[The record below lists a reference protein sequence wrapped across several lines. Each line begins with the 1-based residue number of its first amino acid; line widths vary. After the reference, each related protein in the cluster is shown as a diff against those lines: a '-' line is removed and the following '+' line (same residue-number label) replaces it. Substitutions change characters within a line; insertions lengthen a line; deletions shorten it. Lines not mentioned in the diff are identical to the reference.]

1 MYANKIAFA
10 WFRYS
15 EEEFRKGLNIL
26 DMLVPY
32 DRDRAA
38 AAIRA
43 MLEGKRSTET
53 AEEYQALRKDGST
66 FPISIYS
73 SPVDVNGQITGLRGI
88 IVDITERKKAEYDL
102 KNSVAFL
109 NSLIDQSPTPMWIAD
124 GRGIL
129 ILINKACCDL
139 LRVDEAEVIGKY
151 NIFNDNIIQEQGFM
165 SLVRNVFEK
174 GNVVRFPITYDT
186 KHLKTLHLDQFV
198 SLVLDVTIFPIRDA
212 NGKITNAVIQH
223 TNITGRKK
231 TEDAL
236 IESEVR
242 FRSLIQNASDMI
254 RIVDREGKII
264 YESPSI
270 EKIMGYPAG
279 ENIGKDP
286 LSYIHPDDIE
296 RVKSDLQEVYD
307 RKNPGTPTEFRVK
320 KSDGSYIWVDAIA
333 TNLLDIPAVNGIVVT
348 TRPIEQRKKMEAA
361 LLESE
366 EKYRNVVEDQT
377 EMISRFL
384 PDGTHVFVNE
394 AYCRY
399 FGMKRDEI
407 LMHRFRPK
415 IPVEDQERVKHF
427 FESLTQE
434 HPVDTIEHRIIM
446 SDNSIKWQRWN
457 DRAIFDSSGK
467 VVEYQSVGRDIT
479 EKKEAEEALQ
489 QRTKELDYRNR
500 IISTLLDTVPIG
512 IFMVEAPS
520 GIPIISNRE
529 ATRLLGRG
537 IFPDATEKNLAEVYK
552 AHRIG
557 TLERYPTKD
566 MPIVRGMRGES
577 SYIDDMVV
585 IRPDGTAIQLEIFG
599 NPVTDSQGRVVASL
613 ASFIDITER
622 KRAEQTIHETNKKI
636 NLLTSITRHDV
647 ANQVAVLRGFSKIAL
662 MKNPDPDIVDLLAK
676 IDATGAMIARH
687 IAFTK
692 TYQELGMHAPGWH
705 RISELVAHQKTHGIT
720 LSCSCEAEVF
730 SDPMIEKVFINLI
743 DNAARHGEHVT
754 TITVNCKP
762 WPDGLVITVEDNGIG
777 VPLDKKERI
786 FEKGYGKHT
795 GFGLF
800 LAREI
805 LGITG
810 ITIHETGICGKSAR
824 FEIHVPKGK
833 YRGAT

>member
-1 MYANKIAFA
+1 
-10 WFRYS
+10 
-15 EEEFRKGLNIL
+15 
-26 DMLVPY
+26 MLTQN
-32 DRDRAA
+32 DRNRAA
-38 AAIRA
+38 TAIRA
-43 MLEGKRSTET
+43 MLAGERARGTT
-53 AEEYQALRKDGST
+53 AEYLAQRKDGST

-73 SPVDVNGQITGLRGI
+73 SPVIVNGVITGLRGI
-88 IVDITERKKAEYDL
+88 IVDITERRKAENDL

-109 NSLIDQSPTPMWIAD
+109 NSLIDQSPTPMWISD
-124 GRGIL
+124 ERGIL
-129 ILINKACCDL
+129 ILINKSCCDL
-139 LRVDEAEVIGKY
+139 LQVDEAEVIGKY
-151 NIFNDNIIQEQGFM
+151 NIFNDNLIEEQGFM

-174 GNVVRFPITYDT
+174 GIVARFPITYDT
-186 KHLKTLHLDQFV
+186 EHLKTLNLDQFV

-212 NGKITNAVIQH
+212 SGKITNAVIQH
-223 TNITGRKK
+223 TNITERKK
-231 TEDAL
+231 AEDAL
-236 IESEVR
+236 IQSEVR

-254 RIVDREGKII
+254 LILDREGKII

-286 LSYIHPDDIE
+286 LSYIHPDDIVL
-296 RVKSDLQEVYD
+296 VKSALQEIYD
-307 RKNPGTPTEFRVK
+307 LKNPGTPTEFRVK
-320 KSDGSYIWVDAIA
+320 KADGSYIWVDSIA

-348 TRPIEQRKKMEAA
+348 TRPIEQRKKMETA
-361 LLESE
+361 LRDSE

-384 PDGTHVFVNE
+384 PDGTHVFVND

-399 FGMKRDEI
+399 FSMKRDEI

-415 IPVEDQERVKHF
+415 IPVEDQERVKRF
-427 FESLTQE
+427 FVSLTQE
-434 HPVDTIEHRIIM
+434 HPVDTIEKRIIM
-446 SDNSIKWQRWN
+446 PDNSIKWQRWN

-552 AHRIG
+552 AFRIG

-585 IRPDGTAIQLEIFG
+585 IRPDGTAIQMEIFG
-599 NPVTDSQGRVVASL
+599 NPVIDGQGRIVASL

-662 MKNPDPDIVDLLAK
+662 GKNPDPDIVDLLEK
-676 IDATGAMIARH
+676 IDTAGATIARQ
-687 IAFTK
+687 IEFTK
-692 TYQELGMHAPGWH
+692 AYQELGLHAPGWQ
-705 RISELVAHQKTHGIT
+705 RIRKIVAQQKTDGISV
-720 LSCSCEAEVF
+720 SCTCNADVF
-730 SDPMIEKVFINLI
+730 ADPMIEKVFINLI

-754 TITVNCKP
+754 TITVSCKP
-762 WPDGLVITVEDNGIG
+762 VPDGLVITVEDNGTG
-777 VPLDKKERI
+777 VPLDKKEKI

-824 FEIHVPKGK
+824 FEIHIPKGK